1 MSSSRRRASVDFL
14 KPQTMAA
21 APPPTHGTATPPAVT
36 YTQRYGRQRDAL
48 EGYYGQFL
56 APYAHDSTRTHTS
69 LLTRVLASGHSVP
82 KVFLSL
88 VEHGGTYRSV
98 SVHRLTLYANHP
110 YEPSPWD
117 NLVLGFGGDV
127 LPGNHIELLRFPG
140 NAFEVT
146 GAQVVP
152 TVAAM
157 HALLAADPTA
167 PAVGPFHDGEPD
179 TQTIRSRNVLPVPPA
194 YINIIL
200 DKTLTPREL
209 WDQLGGAIIADGREE
224 ECTLLMQW
232 MLMALTR
239 RPGATNTAPPL
250 GPWNSL
256 GNLPMVYPVMR
267 VDAALQH
274 HRWEILRSD
283 LPALDP
289 SRLAPS
295 DQMVGLVEALRTEQA
310 AVRQE
315 QAEARN
321 RAAAPKEPS
330 EAFPQ
335 TAVLWQRYCG
345 VTTDAQLPSLYHT
358 WANSTKAERRVALQA
373 ALDERVNSGLGA
385 SRVTPLA
392 TKELYELL
400 FQARLAS
407 HVHEAEDLTKGAS
420 PFTCGYQ
427 VGERDQDVAVRAHR
441 FDQILLGHT
450 NPTLAEQETLRTKDL
465 PLPLT
470 IYQFTT
476 QLGCFSTVL
485 DVALG
490 ENHPAAVTLRNF
502 CLTEWPNLEHSLQGM
517 PDDVRPYL
525 PSMLLWF
532 HKRFGAYFRGLLSGR
547 PLPVPRL
554 ELFTELIEFRSFHN
568 LPPMPRR
575 YIQRPPE
582 TTPLTL
588 TPLRDPAPT
597 AGPTGDPGPRRDP
610 GQRVTN
616 PNPVAQFTEAYSAS
630 GRRIADLRGSAPSTT
645 DRGTGNPVDL
655 CLSYHLRG
663 ACYANCQRA
672 STHRNLSAPE
682 RRLMT
687 TFIAQHLPSQSPPI
701 ATTPDTTVPPGPAP
715 APGRA

>member
-1 MSSSRRRASVDFL
+1 
-14 KPQTMAA
+14 MAA
-21 APPPTHGTATPPAVT
+21 APPPTHGTATTPVVT
-36 YTQRYGRQRDAL
+36 YSQRYGRQRNAL
-48 EGYYGQFL
+48 EGHYGQFL
-56 APYAHDSTRTHTS
+56 APYAHDNTRTHAA
-69 LLTRVLASGHSVP
+69 LLTRVLTSGHSVP

-88 VEHGGTYRSV
+88 VEHGGVYRSV

-117 NLVLGFGGDV
+117 NLVLAFGGDV
-127 LPGNHIELLRFPG
+127 LPGIHIKLLRFPG

-146 GAQVVP
+146 GTQVVS
-152 TVAAM
+152 TVAGM
-157 HALLAADPTA
+157 HALLAATPTA
-167 PAVGPFHDGEPD
+167 TSVGPFHDGD
-179 TQTIRSRNVLPVPPA
+179 LVTQVIHSRKVLPVPPA

-200 DKTLTPREL
+200 DKTLTPGEL
-209 WDQLGGAIIADGREE
+209 WDQLGGAIIADGREM
-224 ECTLLMQW
+224 ECQPLMEWLLMG
-232 MLMALTR
+232 LTR
-239 RPGATNTAPPL
+239 RPGATTTDLPL
-250 GPWNSL
+250 GPFNSL
-256 GNLPMVYPVMR
+256 GSLPMVYPVMR
-267 VDAALQH
+267 VDATLQH

-289 SRLAPS
+289 LRLAPS

-310 AVRQE
+310 AARHE

-321 RAAAPKEPS
+321 RASAPKEPS

-335 TAVLWQRYCG
+335 TAVLWRRYCG
-345 VTTDAQLPSLYHT
+345 VTVDAQLPALYHT
-358 WANSTKAERRVALQA
+358 WANSTKVERRVTLQA
-373 ALDERVNSGLGA
+373 SFDGRVNSGLGA
-385 SRVTPLA
+385 SQVTPLA

-400 FQARLAS
+400 FQAQLAS
-407 HVHEAEDLTKGAS
+407 HTHEAEDLTKGVS

-441 FDQILLGHT
+441 FDQMLLGHT
-450 NPTLAEQETLRTKDL
+450 NPTLAEQETLRTNDL

-476 QLGCFSTVL
+476 QCGCFSMVL

-490 ENHPAAVTLRNF
+490 VSHPAAVTLRNF
-502 CLTEWPNLEHSLQGM
+502 CLTERPNLEHSLQGM
-517 PDDVRPYL
+517 PDDARPYL

-532 HKRFGAYFRGLLSGR
+532 HKRFGVYFRGLLAGC

-554 ELFTELIEFRSFHN
+554 ELLTELIEFRSFDN

-575 YIQRPPE
+575 YIQAPPMAA
-582 TTPLTL
+582 PLTL
-588 TPLRDPAPT
+588 NPLGDMAPV
-597 AGPTGDPGPRRDP
+597 AGPACDPGPRQDP

-616 PNPVAQFTEAYSAS
+616 RNPVAQFTDAYIAS
-630 GRRIADLRGSAPSTT
+630 GRRITDLRGSARSTT
-645 DRGTGNPVDL
+645 DRSPGTPVEL
-655 CLSYHLRG
+655 CLSYHLHG

-687 TFIAQHLPSQSPPI
+687 TFIAQHLPSPSPPI
-701 ATTPDTTVPPGPAP
+701 ATTNESTVPPGPAP
-715 APGRA
+715 ASGRT